1 MPVNLTVSLN
11 YVIVLQINKLINVI
25 WMKFKLCM
33 VKIKVYFKS
42 TRTPKIKPEPAEW
55 HSRTRVNALEGD
67 TEVDCQRI
75 LQEGR
80 KMEYTCL
87 RLYKQIITPRNPPL
101 S

>member
-67 TEVDCQRI
+67 TEVEEFCKKGGKWNTHVFVCINR
-75 LQEGR
+75 
-80 KMEYTCL
+80 
-87 RLYKQIITPRNPPL
+87 
-101 S
+101 